1 MSQPQLDLSSREAA
15 PLPSAR
21 TVRVMLVD
29 DSLVVRS
36 ILERIVDQR
45 PQLKICASV
54 ASAQDALAYLAR
66 EPVDVIVL
74 DVEMPGMN
82 GLDALPHLL
91 ERAQGAR
98 ILILSSNCDEG
109 GPAAID
115 ALALGASDT
124 LAKPGRGSFSGRFA
138 DVLTERILTLGQ
150 QTPAG
155 PVIPRPQQMPAP
167 PVPVMALDTDQP
179 LECIAV
185 AASTGGI
192 PAFANFIAHLDRR
205 ITAPILLTQHLP
217 DAFMEF
223 YARQIATMTQ
233 RRVRVAAAGMIVER
247 GHVYLAPGDAHLVVV
262 ANGRRREIALDR
274 HPSENGC
281 CPSADPMFASVA
293 EVYGKRGVGIVLS
306 GMGRDGA
313 NGAARLKAA
322 GGTIFAQAPESC
334 VIWGMPGAV
343 SKTGIAAATLN
354 PDAIALMLGSF
365 LPGHKP

>member
-1 MSQPQLDLSSREAA
+1 MTQPA
-15 PLPSAR
+15 PLPSEPIGTERFAGR
-21 TVRVMLVD
+21 SVRVMLVD

-36 ILERIVDQR
+36 ILERIVDQT
-45 PQLKICASV
+45 PGLMICASV
-54 ASAQDALAYLAR
+54 ASAHEALAFLAS

-82 GLDALPHLL
+82 GIDALPHIL
-91 ERAQGAR
+91 ERAANAR
-98 ILILSSNCDEG
+98 ILILSSNCLEG
-109 GPAAID
+109 GPAAIE

-138 DVLTERILTLGQ
+138 EILTDRILSLGQ
-150 QTPAG
+150 REPLPAVTRVAFRPPTP
-155 PVIPRPQQMPAP
+155 PAP
-167 PVPVMALDTDQP
+167 VAIDADQR

-192 PAFANFIAHLDRR
+192 PAFANFLTHLNAR
-205 ITAPILLTQHLP
+205 ISAPILLTQHLP

-223 YARQIATMTQ
+223 YARQIATMTK
-233 RRVRVAAAGMIVER
+233 RKVCVAEAGMAVEPD
-247 GHVYLAPGDAHLVVV
+247 HIYLAPGDAHLMVV

-274 HPSENGC
+274 RPVDNGC
-281 CPSADPMFASVA
+281 CPSADPMLASVA
-293 EVYGKRGVGIVLS
+293 ETYGAGGVAVVLS

-313 NGAARLKAA
+313 LGAARLKAA

-343 SKTGIAAATLN
+343 AKAGLASATLN
-354 PDAIALMLGSF
+354 PDAIALMLGSY
-365 LPGHKP
+365 LPGRRS